1 MTLEAGLLQRAKG
14 GDREAFTSLVRQH
27 DPMLRALAY
36 RMLAD
41 RHAMDDALQDAYLRA
56 FRSIGK
62 FRGGSAI
69 STWLYRIVYTSCI
82 DHLRRRRPLEEL
94 TDAPSLDNEVDQSID
109 LARALEKLK
118 PEHRAVVMLIDA
130 QGFTYDEVA
139 RITGVPAGTV
149 KSRLSRAHRI
159 LRESLGGGSK

>member
-1 MTLEAGLLQRAKG
+1 MILEAGLLQRAKG

-62 FRGGSAI
+62 FRGGSVI

-130 QGFTYDEVA
+130 QGFTYEEVA